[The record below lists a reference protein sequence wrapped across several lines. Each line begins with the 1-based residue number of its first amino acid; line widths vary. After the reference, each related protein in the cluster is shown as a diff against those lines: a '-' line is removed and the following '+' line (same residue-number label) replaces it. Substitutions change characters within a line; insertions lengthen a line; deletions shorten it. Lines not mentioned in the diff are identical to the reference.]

1 MIEAD
6 PCSEHC
12 PSRDLI
18 SLVGDKWTL
27 LVMRAVSEGIRR
39 NGDLKRRVEGISQ
52 KMLTQTLRGLER
64 NGLVARHD
72 MQTVPP
78 HVEYTLTP
86 LGTSL
91 RTALIE
97 IDRWLES
104 NLGAFVQARCAF
116 ERADGRKAKRA
127 RPACDHAGAI

>member
-1 MIEAD
+1 MNRAD
-6 PCSEHC
+6 PCNAHC

-27 LVMRAVSEGIRR
+27 LVMRAVGEGIRR

-64 NGLVARHD
+64 NGLVARRD
-72 MQTVPP
+72 LQTVPP
-78 HVEYTLTP
+78 HVEYSLTP

-91 RTALIE
+91 RAALSE
-97 IDRWLES
+97 IDRWLET
-104 NLGAFVQARCAF
+104 NIDAFNEARCSF
-116 ERADGRKAKRA
+116 ERTRGN
-127 RPACDHAGAI
+127 ACATNSLSAP

>member
-1 MIEAD
+1 
-6 PCSEHC
+6 
-12 PSRDLI
+12 
-18 SLVGDKWTL
+18 
-27 LVMRAVSEGIRR
+27 
-39 NGDLKRRVEGISQ
+39 
-52 KMLTQTLRGLER
+52 MLTQTLRGLER

-116 ERADGRKAKRA
+116 ERADNRNGRRGRTA
-127 RPACDHAGAI
+127 REHVGTI

>member
-1 MIEAD
+1 MMADTDLCFRPD
-6 PCSEHC
+6 PCNEHC

-18 SLVGDKWTL
+18 GLVGDKWTL
-27 LVMRAVSEGIRR
+27 LVMRAVGEGIRR

-64 NGLVARHD
+64 NGLVARRD

-91 RTALIE
+91 RAALSE
-97 IDRWLES
+97 IDRWLEA
-104 NLGAFVQARCAF
+104 NLEAFKQARCAF
-116 ERADGRKAKRA
+116 ERGNNS
-127 RPACDHAGAI
+127 